1 MPPESRSARLRV
13 FLVAAA
19 GPLVT
24 GYAAV
29 ATLFAVVTVAAS
41 RATFTTS
48 GVLRAATSGWL
59 GAHQVPLSIAGAEL
73 GALPL
78 LPTIGVVLLVART
91 ASGAVERL
99 GASAPRDAW
108 PVVAVIAGAHAVC
121 GVLLSL
127 ISSTG
132 SVGVDPLAGAYY
144 PALIAAAAATAG
156 VARRGGLWRT
166 LVAQADPVALRGLRI
181 GWLALVALLAAGAL
195 IVTVGLITSTGTV
208 RELFAANA
216 PGLGSG
222 LGLFLLSVGYLPNA
236 VLAGTAFVAGP
247 GFTMGTLSVGPL
259 EFAGGSLPGLPL
271 LAGLPEQRAGWW
283 PLLLLLPLGVGVLVG
298 WLCRAVD
305 PEPLGRL
312 RAVAV
317 AAVVV
322 ALGSVLLAGSAGG
335 RLGGGPF
342 DPLDLRAPLL
352 SLVLAAWIVLPGGVV
367 AWMAGPRRMRVAVI
381 DEPDESDDEP
391 EPDDDELADEPAEDL
406 ADYEDET
413 ADDAGPEDD
422 AGPGDED
429 EHAEDEPEPPVS
441 TRDSVDP
448 ASN

>member
-1 MPPESRSARLRV
+1 
-13 FLVAAA
+13 
-19 GPLVT
+19 
-24 GYAAV
+24 
-29 ATLFAVVTVAAS
+29 
-41 RATFTTS
+41 
-48 GVLRAATSGWL
+48 
-59 GAHQVPLSIAGAEL
+59 
-73 GALPL
+73 
-78 LPTIGVVLLVART
+78 
-91 ASGAVERL
+91 
-99 GASAPRDAW
+99 
-108 PVVAVIAGAHAVC
+108 VVAVIAGAHAVC

-181 GWLALVALLAAGAL
+181 GSLALVALLAAGAL
-195 IVTVGLITSTGTV
+195 IVTVGLVTSTGMV
-208 RELFAANA
+208 RELFALNA

-247 GFTMGTLSVGPL
+247 GFTMGALSVGPL

-271 LAGLPEQRAGWW
+271 LAALPEERSAWW

-367 AWMAGPRRMRVAVI
+367 AWLAGPRPVRVAVI
-381 DEPDESDDEP
+381 DESDEP
-391 EPDDDELADEPAEDL
+391 ESDDDELADEPAEDS
-406 ADYEDET
+406 EDEIE
-413 ADDAGPEDD
+413 DDAGPEDESGD
-422 AGPGDED
+422 GDED
-429 EHAEDEPEPPVS
+429 EDEPEPPAS
-441 TRDSVDP
+441 TRDSADP

>member
-29 ATLFAVVTVAAS
+29 AALFAVVTVAAS

-59 GAHQVPLSIAGAEL
+59 GAHQVPLSIAGGEL

-78 LPTIGVVLLVART
+78 LPTIGAVLLVART

-99 GASAPRDAW
+99 GVSAPRDAW

-156 VARRGGLWRT
+156 VARRGGLWRA
-166 LVAQADPVALRGLRI
+166 LVTQADPVALRGLRI

-195 IVTVGLITSTGTV
+195 IVTLGLATSAGTV
-208 RELFAANA
+208 RELFSANA
-216 PGLGSG
+216 PGPGSG
-222 LGLFLLSVGYLPNA
+222 LGLFLLSAGYLPNA

-259 EFAGGSLPGLPL
+259 AFDGGPLPGLPL
-271 LAGLPEQRAGWW
+271 LAALPEERAGWW
-283 PLLLLLPLGVGVLVG
+283 PLLLVLPLGVGALVG
-298 WLCRAVD
+298 WLCRTVD

-342 DPLDLRAPLL
+342 DPLDLRAALL
-352 SLVLAAWIVLPGGVV
+352 SLVLAAWIVLPGGAV
-367 AWMAGPRRMRVAVI
+367 AWLAGPRPGRVIESRDMSDASDEEPATDDGGPDDGEPSEPSEVDAGEDADGDDADG
-381 DEPDESDDEP
+381 DEPP
-391 EPDDDELADEPAEDL
+391 PPA
-406 ADYEDET
+406 
-413 ADDAGPEDD
+413 
-422 AGPGDED
+422 
-429 EHAEDEPEPPVS
+429 S
-441 TRDSVDP
+441 TRDSTDP
-448 ASN
+448 TSN

>member
-1 MPPESRSARLRV
+1 MTPESRSTRLRV

-29 ATLFAVVTVAAS
+29 AAVFAVVTVAAS

-78 LPTIGVVLLVART
+78 LPTIGVALLVART

-99 GASAPRDAW
+99 GATAPRDAW

-144 PALIAAAAATAG
+144 PALIAALAATAG
-156 VARRGGLWRT
+156 VARRGGLWRA

-181 GWLALVALLAAGAL
+181 GALALVALLAAGAL
-195 IVTVGLITSTGTV
+195 IVTVGLVGSVGTV

-222 LGLFLLSVGYLPNA
+222 LGLFLLSLGYLPNA

-247 GFTMGTLSVGPL
+247 GFTMGSLAVGPL
-259 EFAGGSLPGLPL
+259 EFTGGSLPGLPL
-271 LAGLPEQRAGWW
+271 LAALPEERGGWW
-283 PLLLLLPLGVGVLVG
+283 PLVLVLPLGVGALVG

-305 PEPLGRL
+305 PEPVGRL

-322 ALGSVLLAGSAGG
+322 ALGSVVLAGSAGG

-342 DPLDLRAPLL
+342 DPLDLRAALL
-352 SLVLAAWIVLPGGVV
+352 SLVLAAWIVLPGGAV
-367 AWMAGPRRMRVAVI
+367 AWSAGPRPVRIAVI
-381 DEPDESDDEP
+381 DEPDEPEPDEDDPGEEPGAEDDDEP
-391 EPDDDELADEPAEDL
+391 DAE
-406 ADYEDET
+406 AE
-413 ADDAGPEDD
+413 
-422 AGPGDED
+422 PGDDPDED
-429 EHAEDEPEPPVS
+429 PDEDPDVDAPESPAS
-441 TRDSVDP
+441 TRDSADP